1 MKVVK
6 NPPCQNGEGDSSLR
20 SFRHPLFCVEICY
33 TLSVASSR
41 LARKGGVYAMED
53 IALSFLLS
61 VLAGIIANYISKW
74 LDEREKGN
82 KPEP

>member
-1 MKVVK
+1 M
-6 NPPCQNGEGDSSLR
+6 R
-20 SFRHPLFCVEICY
+20 SFQYLLFCVEICY

-41 LARKGGVYAMED
+41 LAREGGVYAMED
-53 IALSFLLS
+53 IVLSFLLS
-61 VLAGIIANYISKW
+61 VLAGIIANYVSKR